1 MTRPNIKGVTSFI
14 PNHKI
19 VKRTIIDIDAS
30 AKQAGITDSVYR
42 EIFDSLSRPSAHLP
56 CFRRKGYHPN

>member
-1 MTRPNIKGVTSFI
+1 MTRPNIKGVTLFI

-42 EIFDSLSRPSAHLP
+42 EIFDSL
-56 CFRRKGYHPN
+56 